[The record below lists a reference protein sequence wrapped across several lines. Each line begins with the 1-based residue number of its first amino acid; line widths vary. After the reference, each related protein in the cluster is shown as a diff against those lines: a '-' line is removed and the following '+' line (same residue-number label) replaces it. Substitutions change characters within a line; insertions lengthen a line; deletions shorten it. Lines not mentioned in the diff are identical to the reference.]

1 MFYHV
6 FQTVLLYFLYTTFIS
21 SINHDIEC
29 TILATVQLA
38 RSLPRN
44 TAALRTGFRMRVEA
58 AAIIT
63 NTQVWPENFPGFE
76 ILPESGMISTRT

>member
-1 MFYHV
+1 M
-6 FQTVLLYFLYTTFIS
+6 T
-21 SINHDIEC
+21 SINLDIEC
-29 TILATVQLA
+29 TVLATVQLA

-63 NTQVWPENFPGFE
+63 NIQGWLESLRSSR
-76 ILPESGMISTRT
+76 ILEFSQEVE

>member
-1 MFYHV
+1 M
-6 FQTVLLYFLYTTFIS
+6 
-21 SINHDIEC
+21 
-29 TILATVQLA
+29 QLA

-63 NTQVWPENFPGFE
+63 NTQVWRSSSRDFQFPGPGE
-76 ILPESGMISTRT
+76 WNDENENVRYPDKNEHRGRHRHNSSPEESLDQNCGIF